1 MGPDAAGARSIVA
14 DCDFSRSA
22 TLNPA
27 WKDGMGIGTEAL
39 EAAKN
44 GRDVRERLCAAERD
58 VLRQRISTAVREREL
73 TDVEA
78 WKEIKTNGR
87 TPARQRP

>member
-1 MGPDAAGARSIVA
+1 MA

-58 VLRQRISTAVREREL
+58 VLRERISTAVRDREL
-73 TDVEA
+73 ADAEA
-78 WKEIKTNGR
+78 WKGQRANGR
-87 TPARQRP
+87 TAARQRP